1 MSLLC
6 NKQTQKTQTQKLE
19 KIQKIVHC
27 SCLINP
33 SQACVPALQE
43 TNKNTK
49 KTQKTQTQKNKKQ
62 KKHKHTQKIL
72 SLSVYCGCLIN
83 PLDSLCPC
91 FAGNKHKHTQK
102 HKTQKTRK
110 QKIQNIFVHCC
121 CPINPPH
128 SLSLLC
134 KKRKIDLLPFK

>member
-1 MSLLC
+1 MHCDCQSILL
-6 NKQTQKTQTQKLE
+6 T
-19 KIQKIVHC
+19 
-27 SCLINP
+27 
-33 SQACVPALQE
+33 ACVPALQE

-49 KTQKTQTQKNKKQ
+49 KTQKTQTQKTKQ
-62 KKHKHTQKIL
+62 KKHKYTQKIP
-72 SLSVYCGCLIN
+72 SFSVYCGYLIN
-83 PLDSLCPC
+83 PLESLCPC